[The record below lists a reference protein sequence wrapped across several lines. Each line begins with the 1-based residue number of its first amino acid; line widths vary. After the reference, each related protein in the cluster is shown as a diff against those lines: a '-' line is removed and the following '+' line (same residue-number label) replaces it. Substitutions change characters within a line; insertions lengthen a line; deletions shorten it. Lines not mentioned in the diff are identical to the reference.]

1 MTGHDGAAL
10 DAVRTIVR
18 ELFHN
23 CHAGMRDIVRDL
35 TVDEL
40 DWKPVEGA
48 NSIAVLIAHALDSE
62 RFLVAAAADVT
73 FDRDREAQFLVRGMS
88 SADCLAL
95 IDRVEAEVDGYLATL
110 RPDLLG
116 SELVRGPRVHPG
128 AWWLLHPLEHC
139 REHLGQALL
148 TRQLLEARSS

>member
-1 MTGHDGAAL
+1 MTEHDGATL
-10 DAVRTIVR
+10 DAVRTMVR
-18 ELFHN
+18 ELFHD
-23 CHAGMRDIVRDL
+23 CHAGMRDVVRDL

-40 DWKPVEGA
+40 DWKPVDGA
-48 NSIAVLIAHALDSE
+48 NSIAVLVAHALDSE

-73 FDRDREAQFLVRGMS
+73 FERDREAQFLVSGVS
-88 SADCLAL
+88 SVDCLAL
-95 IDRVEAEVDGYLATL
+95 IDRVEAEVDGYLEAV
-110 RPDLLG
+110 RADLFE

-148 TRQLLEARSS
+148 TRQLLEARRS